1 MMLHILAAT
10 SIATTAVVPALLQPP
25 PSPLATAAVATVD
38 CTTITTTTSITATS
52 EPLRPTYLVSI
63 NSMYVII
70 RSVAM
75 LLMAP

>member
-1 MMLHILAAT
+1 MLHILAAT

-38 CTTITTTTSITATS
+38 STTTTTPTITATS

-63 NSMYVII
+63 NSLYVII